1 LLWQKLL
8 NLSSTNDVLNTI
20 QETSDG
26 SFILAANVKSAPD
39 VVLVKLDANGNL
51 FGVKPSV
58 M

>member
-1 LLWQKLL
+1 
-8 NLSSTNDVLNTI
+8 VLNTI

-26 SFILAANVKSAPD
+26 SFILAANVKSASD